1 MAHQTTANFKK
12 GKTAPTFILS
22 ECVQKASNTMASHL
36 ETIFNGCLLPSESNS
51 STVTVSSAP
60 YDNMLPLKLD
70 DVTSAIQT
78 LPSRKAP

>member
-1 MAHQTTANFKK
+1 
-12 GKTAPTFILS
+12 
-22 ECVQKASNTMASHL
+22 MASHL
-36 ETIFNGCLLPSESNS
+36 ETIFNDCLLPSESNS

-78 LPSRKAP
+78 LPSKKAPGVDHIRVIPRQAILF